1 MRERIALEKRYAESH
16 EVYLGGFAQ
25 DVPIY
30 LDLAA
35 KYGSPILEVGCG
47 TGRVIQRLVKAGH
60 EVQGIDSHR
69 PSLELA
75 RERLRTWRERAHVA
89 DHDLR
94 HTPLSVRFRA
104 ALVTLHAFN
113 AFIEIEE
120 QRLFL
125 RNLRRSLADGAIV
138 ALDCFYPL
146 ALARPE
152 LAGEWREIER
162 THGGRSV
169 VVRDRREMLTPLLER
184 RTQVFRLD
192 GGPETEWVSHRR
204 HVTPGQLAALLEEAG
219 FEEVRWMAGYEA
231 ATLQPASPD
240 DAPATPFLMLADA

>member
-16 EVYLGGFAQ
+16 EVYLGGFSQ

-35 KYGSPILEVGCG
+35 KHGSPVLEVGCG
-47 TGRVIQRLVKAGH
+47 AGRVSGRLAKAGY
-60 EVQGIDSHR
+60 EVLGIDRHR

-75 RERLRTWRERAHVA
+75 RERLRPWRGRARAA

-94 HTPLSVRFRA
+94 QAPLSTRFRV

-113 AFIEIEE
+113 ALIEIEE

-125 RNLRRSLADGAIV
+125 RHLRRSLAEGGVVAI
-138 ALDCFYPL
+138 DCFYPL

-162 THGGRSV
+162 THGGRTL

-184 RTQVFRLD
+184 RTQIFRLD
-192 GGPETEWVSHRR
+192 GGRVTEWVSHRR
-204 HVTPGQLAALLEEAG
+204 HVTAGQLTALLEEAG
-219 FEEVRWMAGYEA
+219 FEELRWMSGYDTT
-231 ATLQPASPD
+231 TLQPASPD
-240 DAPATPFLMLADA
+240 DAPATPFLFLADS